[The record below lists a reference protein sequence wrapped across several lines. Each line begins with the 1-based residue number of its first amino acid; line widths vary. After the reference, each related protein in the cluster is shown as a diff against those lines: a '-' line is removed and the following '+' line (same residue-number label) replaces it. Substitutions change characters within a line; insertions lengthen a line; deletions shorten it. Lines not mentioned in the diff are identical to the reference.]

1 MSGVFATFWKKL
13 LHDLGLRRERA
24 RGYYHEQELVQSLQ
38 DLAERESRSEQ
49 DIAYDLLTYALE
61 QRQADESNLRIW
73 STLTQREQQV
83 AALAG
88 LNFTNR
94 QIARR
99 LDISPETVKTH
110 MRSILAKFDLR
121 SKAEL
126 RQALDGW
133 DFSAWLN
140 L

>member
-1 MSGVFATFWKKL
+1 MSGVFVTFWKKL
-13 LHDLGLRRERA
+13 LRDLGLRRERA
-24 RGYYHEQELVQSLQ
+24 RGYYHEEELVQSLQ

-49 DIAYDLLTYALE
+49 DVAYDLLTYALE

-110 MRSILAKFDLR
+110 MRSILAKFDLH

-126 RQALDGW
+126 RQVLDGW

-140 L
+140 P